1 MLVEKQ
7 TIPAAALSE
16 DSKHGRLLIDMA
28 FECCS
33 AIGVWPRGRGCN
45 TLKIRVVVR
54 VLVLSRQCSKQCKLF
69 SRLAADQS
77 VESIVSM
84 YSLVAK
90 MKDNRL
96 KRNQSLLLV
105 CQTTTK
111 AALSIDLTAR
121 AASRALSLAQLN
133 VAHGNL
139 MLMSMRYN
147 EPSSI
152 FQSLASMPLRNH
164 KIDTRPKIQALEISV
179 ISMHRCVPLDSYIR
193 SC

>member
-45 TLKIRVVVR
+45 TSKIRVVVR
-54 VLVLSRQCSKQCKLF
+54 VLVLSPQCSKQCKLF
-69 SRLAADQS
+69 SSLAADQS
-77 VESIVSM
+77 VELIVST

-96 KRNQSLLLV
+96 KRNQSLLPV

-121 AASRALSLAQLN
+121 AASRALSLAHLN
-133 VAHGNL
+133 VAHKPHDGKDVIKKIVQQFI
-139 MLMSMRYN
+139 
-147 EPSSI
+147 EPCQRTVGQPKLTPHQGTSTA
-152 FQSLASMPLRNH
+152 SLPDEHA
-164 KIDTRPKIQALEISV
+164 
-179 ISMHRCVPLDSYIR
+179 
-193 SC
+193 